1 MVREPAARGIRCGR
15 VKCGVP
21 DIDKRDFALLIDDIS
36 HAIGHAIRTQNTISL
51 QG

>member
-21 DIDKRDFALLIDDIS
+21 DIDKRDFAFSRLLARHDRTGHDD
-36 HAIGHAIRTQNTISL
+36 
-51 QG
+51 QGGSCE